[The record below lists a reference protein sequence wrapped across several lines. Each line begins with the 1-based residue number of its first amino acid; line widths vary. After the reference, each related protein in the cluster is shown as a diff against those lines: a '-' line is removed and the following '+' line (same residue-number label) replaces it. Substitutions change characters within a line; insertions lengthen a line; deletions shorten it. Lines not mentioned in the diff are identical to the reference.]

1 LESVLFIFNDDLEFA
16 PNRIQFGVTSMESAQ
31 GGSSAK
37 KAIADSIAVKSD
49 VMSASLVSVDEAAAM
64 RIIDPDPHK
73 RRKKKRHK
81 SEANVTSILNKNQ

>member
-1 LESVLFIFNDDLEFA
+1 
-16 PNRIQFGVTSMESAQ
+16 MESAQ